1 MAAVTKKVSRVAP
14 MIFPARRMPFI
25 LAMAEEIEQNTMGT
39 ATQNII
45 LMKTVPSGSRQVAPG
60 HTAPTAQPAT
70 IANSMLR
77 INQYCFRNLFNFVAP
92 SSFCGMR
99 NRRRISCE
107 TSVGVHYNA
116 KSPL

>member
-1 MAAVTKKVSRVAP
+1 
-14 MIFPARRMPFI
+14 
-25 LAMAEEIEQNTMGT
+25 MAEEIEQNTMGT

-60 HTAPTAQPAT
+60 QTAPTAQPAT